1 MEMLSFDM
9 AVAEALKFADNN
21 GETLVVVTADHE
33 TGGLTLI
40 DGDSETGLITGYYV
54 TDDHTPIMLPVF
66 AYGPG
71 SRNFSGVYNNTDI
84 FHKMKELLGL

>member
-1 MEMLSFDM
+1 MQQ
-9 AVAEALKFADNN
+9 N
-21 GETLVVVTADHE
+21 ETIPILTNYLLD
-33 TGGLTLI
+33 GKLTLLAGGGMNVFN
-40 DGDSETGLITGYYV
+40 DRKDAKDFLSELEKQYRV
-54 TDDHTPIMLPVF
+54 TNDHTPIMLPVF